1 MTFFKKLIFQDL
13 KRERAKAV
21 LALNALQEKLEEKL
35 KMELEQKVH
44 IKLYTV
50 KMEID
55 ISVSDY

>member
-1 MTFFKKLIFQDL
+1 LTFFLKLIFQDL

-50 KMEID
+50 KVEID
-55 ISVSDY
+55 IYY

>member
-1 MTFFKKLIFQDL
+1 MTFFLKLFFQDL

-21 LALNALQEKLEEKL
+21 LALNALEEKLEEKL

-50 KMEID
+50 RMEID